1 MLLEIDKETANM
13 AIKAVENVATTYFKN
28 NTEKLVDTA
37 DFIKTYVETLIS
49 ATLPLAGISPARGEN
64 PETNNPFKRMT
75 DMPFDCKEDIIEAL
89 KEHNPDSPLIHI
101 FNDIPEENFH
111 IEHINLNTD
120 EESLDDLIDTDIL
133 ENTPEPTTTEEE

>member
-28 NTEKLVDTA
+28 NTEKLEDTA